1 MNQPRKALGKG
12 LEAIFATIGNEV
24 VNPKTGS
31 DQHEIEIARI
41 EPNPFQ
47 PRRDFDVQEIEELA
61 ASIAEKGLLQ
71 PVLLRR
77 HQGAFQIIAGE
88 RRFRAFKHLGRARI
102 PALVRDQVSDRDM
115 AELAII
121 ENVQRVQLGPIE
133 EALAYERLNH
143 ELGLTHEE
151 IARKVGK
158 SRTAISNTTR
168 LLKLESEVQDL
179 LQQGKLTA
187 GHGRALIGI
196 DPKKQI
202 ALARKIAEE
211 GLNVRDAEAGKKA
224 PTTKGKAAGQGSPA
238 DPNTRALIDRLRTAL
253 GTQVTLKGKPAKGII
268 EVHYMG
274 KEDLNRLV
282 QLFEVGAERFS
293 EV

>member
-12 LEAIFATIGNEV
+12 LEAIFATIGTEV
-24 VNPKTGS
+24 VNQKTGS

-47 PRRDFDVQEIEELA
+47 PRRDFDAQEIEELA

-88 RRFRAFKHLGRARI
+88 RRFRAFKHLGRTRI

-133 EALAYERLNH
+133 EALAYERLNN

-168 LLKLESEVQDL
+168 LLKLEAEVKDL

-187 GHGRALIGI
+187 GHGRALIGLE
-196 DPKKQI
+196 PKQQI
-202 ALARKIAEE
+202 ALARKIAAE

-224 PTTKGKAAGQGSPA
+224 PATKGKAAGQGSLT

-268 EVHYMG
+268 EVHYLG